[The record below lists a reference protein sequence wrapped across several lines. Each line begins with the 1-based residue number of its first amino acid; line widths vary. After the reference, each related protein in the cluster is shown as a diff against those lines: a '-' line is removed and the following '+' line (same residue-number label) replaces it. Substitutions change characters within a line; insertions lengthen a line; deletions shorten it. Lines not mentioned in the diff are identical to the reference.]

1 MGTYEVLFNDI
12 IEDKGNFLN
21 DSKSD
26 LIVVS
31 SNSIVE
37 AEDKEYEPLKL
48 LTEFNHIPNKN
59 ALTYYLNK
67 YFHIAELQQNFDE
80 IVLEFK
86 EDMFDAIYKS
96 YNSMRPFF
104 NVVPNQEVNGTC
116 FVIDIGGSTL
126 RISMVELSFNYQINC
141 ILSESWCIADDNK
154 VIDKDWLKWIIS
166 KFKGFLQTL
175 KIKHKVDLSNN
186 NGKFKVGI
194 TWSFPMVQKDASNRG
209 EISDLGKGFEV
220 CQEYFGGDLKDIFEN
235 NFREEGLD
243 IDVGSIVNDSI
254 AVFVTGA
261 YLVKSKLAL
270 VLGTGLN
277 SCFAINNSLF
287 GQHKR
292 LPLSVNSPSDKVL
305 VNAES
310 SFFGYNL
317 QKYVTD
323 IDKQMCAF
331 WNLNYEQYLPPH
343 LTTDQYGVF
352 QPLEL
357 LTAGRYIPEIIR
369 LTIAKVFAECSFVIP
384 SLFTKGKYCCDAEFF
399 AKLYIDVN
407 QVSGLK
413 PDKYELV
420 KDIIDVV
427 IKRASLILAM
437 YIIALLQLAEAT
449 TSATS
454 ARETV
459 YISVVGSMLKYFP
472 GYKGKVEGYLNFYC
486 KRLNLPKV
494 EFIFLENSSIYGA
507 SISCF

>member
-1 MGTYEVLFNDI
+1 
-12 IEDKGNFLN
+12 
-21 DSKSD
+21 
-26 LIVVS
+26 
-31 SNSIVE
+31 
-37 AEDKEYEPLKL
+37 
-48 LTEFNHIPNKN
+48 
-59 ALTYYLNK
+59 
-67 YFHIAELQQNFDE
+67 
-80 IVLEFK
+80 
-86 EDMFDAIYKS
+86 MFDAIYKS